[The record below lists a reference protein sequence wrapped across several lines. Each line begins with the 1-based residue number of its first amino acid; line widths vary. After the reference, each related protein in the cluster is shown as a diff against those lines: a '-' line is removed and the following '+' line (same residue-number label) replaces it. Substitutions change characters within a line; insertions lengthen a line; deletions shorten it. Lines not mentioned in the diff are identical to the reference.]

1 MMTRDEVRREYRE
14 SEGDPEI
21 KAARRR
27 AHQEMLTGAMIAAVK
42 NATVVIVNP
51 TRLAIALR
59 YVEDEDEAPLVVS
72 QGMGE
77 IARQMI
83 DAARA
88 YGIPVVR
95 DVPVARALKDLE
107 VGEEI
112 PEALYEAVAEILR
125 EVWESEALEADQR

>member
-1 MMTRDEVRREYRE
+1 
-14 SEGDPEI
+14 
-21 KAARRR
+21 
-27 AHQEMLTGAMIAAVK
+27 
-42 NATVVIVNP
+42 
-51 TRLAIALR
+51 
-59 YVEDEDEAPLVVS
+59 
-72 QGMGE
+72 MGE